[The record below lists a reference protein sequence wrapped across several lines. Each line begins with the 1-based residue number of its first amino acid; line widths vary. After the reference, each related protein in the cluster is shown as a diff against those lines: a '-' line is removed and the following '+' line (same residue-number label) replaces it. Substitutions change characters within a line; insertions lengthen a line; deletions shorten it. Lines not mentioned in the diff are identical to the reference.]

1 MKFFR
6 LPCITACLCMPVL
19 AQQPPPEPLAD
30 PIPGRIEKSD
40 IAVALEDFVQ
50 LPRLADSSAAPRTSD
65 AHARIQYLQ
74 PLPDGSGRL
83 AVNDLRG
90 VLYLID
96 ADGGGPH
103 VFLDMRE
110 QDVAFDDSMFP
121 NETGLLGFA
130 FHPDFGRTGA
140 PGHGRFYTAYSATS
154 VSGVADY
161 LEEDSDNHESVIREW
176 IVDDPGANAF
186 SGASREVFRIG
197 QFAENHNIGNLAFNP
212 AAAPGDDDY
221 GMLYVSLGDGG
232 GANDPGEYGQ
242 STGEPLSSIM
252 RIDPL
257 GPLDR
262 AARYRIPQDNPFVD
276 TEGFAP
282 EIWVWGLRHPQHFSF
297 DNDGTLYINDI
308 GQTQIEEV
316 NIGVPGA
323 NYGWRLR
330 EGTFATAFGIG
341 GVRPN
346 PVYPRPEDEGT
357 FEYPVAQYDHDE
369 GRAIG
374 SGYVYRGESIP
385 ELYGKYVFADLVN
398 GRIFHIESEGLTPG
412 DPAPI
417 RELRVFI
424 DGEEHN
430 IAETLGHPNTYSSGM
445 RADLRLGIDSEGE
458 LYALTKGD
466 GWVRKIVPGR

>member
-1 MKFFR
+1 MKFSP
-6 LPCITACLCMPVL
+6 LPCIAACLCLPVF
-19 AQQPPPEPLAD
+19 AQQPLPEPLAD
-30 PIPGRIEKSD
+30 PVPERIEKSD
-40 IAVALEDFVQ
+40 ISVALEDFAQ
-50 LPRLADSSAAPRTSD
+50 LPRLADSSDVPRTTD
-65 AHARIQYLQ
+65 PHARIQYLH

-90 VLYLID
+90 VLYLLG
-96 ADGGGPH
+96 ADGSQVH
-103 VFLDMRE
+103 AFLDLRE
-110 QDVAFDDSMFP
+110 QDAGFDDSMFP

-154 VSGVADY
+154 ASGVADY
-161 LEEDSDNHESVIREW
+161 LEEDSGNHESVIREW
-176 IVDDPGANAF
+176 IVDDPSANVF
-186 SGASREVFRIG
+186 SGSSREVFRIG

-212 AAAPGDDDY
+212 AAAPGDADY
-221 GMLYVSLGDGG
+221 GMLYASLGDGG

-242 STGEPLSSIM
+242 STSEPLSSIM

-257 GPLDR
+257 GGDG
-262 AARYRIPQDNPFVD
+262 ARYGIPPDNPFVD
-276 TEGFAP
+276 REGFAP
-282 EIWVWGLRHPQHFSF
+282 EIWAWGLRHPQHFSF
-297 DNDGTLYINDI
+297 DLDGTLYINDI

-346 PVYPRPEDEGT
+346 PVYPRPEDERD
-357 FEYPVAQYDHDE
+357 FEYPVAQFDHDE
-369 GRAIG
+369 GNAIS

-385 ELYGKYVFADLVN
+385 ELQGKYVFADLVT
-398 GRIFHIESEGLTPG
+398 GRIFFIESEGLTPG

-417 RELRVFI
+417 QELRVFI
-424 DGEEHN
+424 DGEERN
-430 IAETLGHPNTYSSGM
+430 IGEALGHPNTYRGGN
-445 RADLRLGIDSEGE
+445 RADLRLGIDARGE

-466 GWVRKIVPGR
+466 GRVRKIISRR

>member
-1 MKFFR
+1 MKFFH
-6 LPCITACLCMPVL
+6 LPTVAACLCMPVW
-19 AQQPPPEPLAD
+19 AQQAPPEPLAD
-30 PIPGRIEKSD
+30 PIPGRIEKSG
-40 IAVALEDFVQ
+40 IAVALEDFAQ
-50 LPRLADSSAAPRTSD
+50 LPRLADSSAVPRTTD
-65 AHARIQYLQ
+65 AHARIQYLR

-90 VLYLID
+90 VLYLLD

-103 VFLDMRE
+103 VFLDLRE

-130 FHPDFGRTGA
+130 FHPDFSRTGA
-140 PGHGRFYTAYSATS
+140 PGHGRFYTAFSATS
-154 VSGVADY
+154 ASGVADY
-161 LEEDSDNHESVIREW
+161 LEEDSGNHESVIREW
-176 IVDDPGANAF
+176 TADDPAANAF

-212 AAAPGDDDY
+212 AASPGDDDY
-221 GMLYVSLGDGG
+221 GMLYASLGDGG

-242 STGEPLSSIM
+242 SASEPLSSIM

-257 GPLDR
+257 GDNG
-262 AARYRIPQDNPFVD
+262 ARYGIPRDNPFVD

-282 EIWVWGLRHPQHFSF
+282 EIWIWGLRHPQHFSF
-297 DNDGTLYINDI
+297 DRDDGTLYVNDI

-346 PVYPRPEDEGT
+346 PVYPRSEDERA

-369 GRAIG
+369 GGAIG

-385 ELYGKYVFADLVN
+385 ELRGKYVFADLVN
-398 GRIFHIESEGLTPG
+398 GRIFHVESEGLTPG

-424 DGEEHN
+424 DGEERN
-430 IAETLGHPNTYSSGM
+430 IAETLGHPNTYRSGL
-445 RADLRLGIDSEGE
+445 RADLRLGVDSEGE

-466 GWVRKIVPGR
+466 GRVRKIVPRR